1 MTPVA
6 KQLSQAAGP
15 DRRVGR
21 VCPFQVSN
29 PRRNA
34 ATTGATS
41 ADQWAA
47 LVCDNAVWLSMM
59 SLRRSVALRNYAYRY
74 DTSSSVHRNCQGRTQ
89 ILGIALPPPGSGR
102 AAAPAFGPVGR

>member
-1 MTPVA
+1 MTPVS

-21 VCPFQVSN
+21 VCPVKVSN

-34 ATTGATS
+34 ATAGATS
-41 ADQWAA
+41 VDQWAA

-74 DTSSSVHRNCQGRTQ
+74 DTSSSVHGNCQGRTQ